1 MANNDDLASAGQ
13 FGDHDA
19 MWLRAWNIFDR
30 LFFGPPSEGSGWAA
44 ATMRVL
50 RYPYAVIRDLFG
62 GEINLRAMGLV
73 YTTLLSLIPLLAIS
87 FAILA
92 AFGVGHDLTPVV
104 YELFRPMG
112 DPGATEITHRV
123 MHFVGR
129 VSTRIVGTVGVVV
142 LLWTLVGTI
151 KKVEDSFNFVW
162 RVEQPRSLA
171 RRVSEYVSLLIIGP
185 ILMVGFIALV
195 HFAFNSM
202 PVRNVVDLAPVQR
215 LRETAI
221 NVAPF
226 AMVTVFF
233 VLLYTYIPNTR
244 VRLGPATIGALTAGV
259 LWAAVGRLFT
269 HFVVVSTRLTIV
281 YAGFAFIVAA
291 LLWTYFGWLILL
303 AGAQLSF
310 YIQNPSYLR
319 LGLQELRLSNAE
331 IEHLTLKIMYCVA
344 QARREGGTLWSVPR
358 LADEFG
364 LPGIAVA
371 RVACAL
377 EAATLLKL
385 TQKDECILMRDSS
398 LISIDEILTVA
409 RNQRSGEFTP
419 KESNVSAVD
428 ALGERLEGAWRKEC
442 ANETL
447 QSLLEEPEP
456 PASSV
461 SGNRHVFDQQG
472 PRV

>member
-1 MANNDDLASAGQ
+1 
-13 FGDHDA
+13 
-19 MWLRAWNIFDR
+19 MWMRAWNIFDR
-30 LFFGPPSEGSGWAA
+30 LFFGPPSDGAGAGA
-44 ATMRVL
+44 LTLRVL
-50 RYPYAVIRDLFG
+50 RYPYAVIRDLLG

-73 YTTLLSLIPLLAIS
+73 YTTLLSLIPLLAIA

-92 AFGVGHDLTPVV
+92 AFGVSHDLTPIV
-104 YELFRPMG
+104 YEFFRPMG
-112 DPGATEITHRV
+112 DPGAQEITQRV

-129 VSTRIVGTVGVVV
+129 VSSRIVGTVGVVV
-142 LLWTLVGTI
+142 LLWTLIGTI

-162 RVEQPRSLA
+162 RVEQPRSFA
-171 RRVSEYVSLLIIGP
+171 RRIGEYVSLLILGP

-195 HFAFNSM
+195 HLTFNSTS
-202 PVRNVVDLAPVQR
+202 VRDVVDLAPVQR
-215 LRETAI
+215 IRQASI
-221 NVAPF
+221 DVAPF
-226 AMVTVFF
+226 VMVFAFF
-233 VLLYTYIPNTR
+233 VALYTLIPNTR
-244 VRLGPATIGALTAGV
+244 VRLMPALIGALTAGV
-259 LWAAVGRLFT
+259 LWAAIGRVFT

-331 IEHLTLKIMYCVA
+331 IEHLTMKIMYCVA
-344 QARREGGTLWSVPR
+344 RERAKYGSVWSVPR

-364 LPGIAVA
+364 LPGIAVT
-371 RVACAL
+371 RVVCAL
-377 EAATLLKL
+377 EAAGLLRL
-385 TQKDECILMRDSS
+385 TKRNDCILMRDPSR
-398 LISIDEILTVA
+398 ISIDEILSVA
-409 RNQRSGEFTP
+409 RNQRTGEFTP
-419 KESNVSAVD
+419 KNTSMPAVD
-428 ALGERLEGAWRKEC
+428 GLAMRLEGAWRAAC
-442 ANETL
+442 ADETL

-461 SGNRHVFDQQG
+461 TGNRHVFNQQG

>member
-1 MANNDDLASAGQ
+1 
-13 FGDHDA
+13 
-19 MWLRAWNIFDR
+19 MWVSVWNIFDR
-30 LFFGPPSEGSGWAA
+30 LFFGPPSQGSGWSGAA
-44 ATMRVL
+44 MRLL

-73 YTTLLSLIPLLAIS
+73 YTTLLSLIPVLAIS

-92 AFGVGHDLTPVV
+92 AFGVSHDLTPIV
-104 YELFRPMG
+104 YEYFRPMG
-112 DPGATEITHRV
+112 DPGAQEITHRV

-129 VSTRIVGTVGVVV
+129 VSSRIVGTVGVVV

-171 RRVSEYVSLLIIGP
+171 RRVAEYVSLLIIGP

-195 HFAFNSM
+195 HFAFNST
-202 PVRNVVDLAPVQR
+202 PVRAVVDLAPVQR
-215 LRETAI
+215 LRQTAI

-233 VLLYTYIPNTR
+233 VALYMFIPNTR
-244 VRLGPATIGALTAGV
+244 VRLVPAMIGALTAGV
-259 LWAAVGRLFT
+259 LWAAVGRVFT
-269 HFVVVSTRLTIV
+269 HFVVVSTRLMII

-331 IEHLTLKIMYCVA
+331 IEHLTMKIMYCVA
-344 QARREGGTLWSVPR
+344 RARRAGGGELWSVPC

-364 LPGIAVA
+364 LPGIAVT
-371 RVACAL
+371 RLACAL
-377 EAATLLKL
+377 EAAGLLKL
-385 TQKDECILMRDSS
+385 TEKDQCILMRDPA
-398 LISIDEILTVA
+398 LISIDEILTIA
-409 RNQRSGEFTP
+409 RNQRSGEFIP
-419 KESNVSAVD
+419 KDSSVPAVD
-428 ALGERLEGAWRKEC
+428 ALGARLETAWREAC
-442 ANETL
+442 AKETL
-447 QSLLEEPEP
+447 QDLLEEPAP
-456 PASSV
+456 AASSV
-461 SGNRHVFDQQG
+461 SGNRHIFNQHG

>member
-1 MANNDDLASAGQ
+1 MANNDVLASQRQ
-13 FGDHDA
+13 FGDHDG
-19 MWLRAWNIFDR
+19 MWVSVWHIFDR
-30 LFFGPPSEGSGWAA
+30 LFFGPPSEGAA
-44 ATMRVL
+44 WSAVAMRVL

-73 YTTLLSLIPLLAIS
+73 YTTLLSLIPVLAIS

-92 AFGVGHDLTPVV
+92 AFGVSHDLTPIV
-104 YELFRPMG
+104 YEFFRPMG
-112 DPGATEITHRV
+112 DPGAQEITHRV

-151 KKVEDSFNFVW
+151 KKVEYSFNFVW

-171 RRVSEYVSLLIIGP
+171 RRVTEYVSLLIIGP

-195 HFAFNSM
+195 HFAFNSV
-202 PVRNVVDLAPVQR
+202 PVRDVVDLAPVQR
-215 LRETAI
+215 LRQTAI

-233 VLLYTYIPNTR
+233 VALYMFIPNTR
-244 VRLGPATIGALTAGV
+244 VRLVPAIIGALTAGV
-259 LWAAVGRLFT
+259 LWAAVGRVFT
-269 HFVVVSTRLTIV
+269 HFVVVSTRLTII

-331 IEHLTLKIMYCVA
+331 IEHLTMKIMYCVA
-344 QARREGGTLWSVPR
+344 RAHREGGGELWSVPR

-364 LPGIAVA
+364 LPGIAVT
-371 RVACAL
+371 RMACAL
-377 EAATLLKL
+377 EAAGLLKL
-385 TQKDECILMRDSS
+385 TEKDQCILMRDAS
-398 LISIDEILTVA
+398 LVSIDEILTI
-409 RNQRSGEFTP
+409 
-419 KESNVSAVD
+419 
-428 ALGERLEGAWRKEC
+428 
-442 ANETL
+442 
-447 QSLLEEPEP
+447 
-456 PASSV
+456 
-461 SGNRHVFDQQG
+461 
-472 PRV
+472 